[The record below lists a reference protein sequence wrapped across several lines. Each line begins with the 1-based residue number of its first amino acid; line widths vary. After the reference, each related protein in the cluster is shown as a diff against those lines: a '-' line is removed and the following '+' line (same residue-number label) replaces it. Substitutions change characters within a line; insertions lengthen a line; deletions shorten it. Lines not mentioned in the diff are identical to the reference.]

1 MDGKWRSKKWSTL
14 SWLRRK
20 KQHSLMNKLSL
31 TSLQAPNQD
40 WIAAALAG
48 YLTGKM
54 GIPCEFIGEP
64 PWQEREKM
72 LDSGQINIGWICGLP
87 YVQKVDRMDAQIELL
102 AAPVMSTPRYQD
114 KPVYFSDVIVRKE
127 SSFRSF
133 EDLRGRRWAYNEPG
147 SHSGYNLTRY
157 MLANLGELNG
167 FFGEVIA
174 AGSHQVALQMLLDG
188 GIDGTSIDSTV
199 LEMELKNKP
208 EVAEQ
213 IRKIATWGPSPIPP
227 WVIHKGVPV
236 NLRTRIRRTLL
247 EMESDRE
254 GKALLA
260 DLGIKRFAEVS
271 DADYDPIR
279 EMLIKARQVHLGE

>member
-1 MDGKWRSKKWSTL
+1 
-14 SWLRRK
+14 
-20 KQHSLMNKLSL
+20 MNKLSL

-40 WIAAALAG
+40 WLAAALAG
-48 YLTGKM
+48 YLGGKLE
-54 GIPCEFIGEP
+54 IAWEFITGP
-64 PWQEREKM
+64 PWQEREQM

-87 YVQKVDRMDAQIELL
+87 YVQKIDREDAQLELL
-102 AAPVMSTPRYQD
+102 AAPVMSAPRYQD
-114 KPVYFSDVIVRKE
+114 KPIYFSDVIVRKE

-133 EDLRGRRWAYNEPG
+133 EDLRGRKWAYNEPG

-157 MLANLGELNG
+157 MLARMGELG
-167 FFGEVIA
+167 VFFGDITE
-174 AGSHQVALQMLLDG
+174 AGSHQAALQMLLAG

-199 LEMELKNKP
+199 LEMEMKNRP

-247 EMESDRE
+247 DMETDSE

-260 DLGIKRFAEVS
+260 NLGIKRFAGVS
-271 DADYDPIR
+271 DVDYDPIR
-279 EMLIKARQVHLGE
+279 EMLIVARQVHFGE